1 MTSSSGPALLFDEA
15 GRVGAGNGGMEVELL
30 LCPKGEPGEKEEG
43 ESSFSV
49 EMARSMLDLILARSV
64 CARPMERS
72 FRFKSLI
79 SSEAFS
85 SSGVVVGGLT
95 SPDKSMRLPYSAV
108 TRMRRGSEDTCPDE
122 AVVFRNWRGVGVN
135 SIPWEVSAGLPARG
149 WPRCWARP
157 EITRP
162 SAPSPRCAVPAAAER
177 WSATRMATLAA
188 RKDSWPGPLRLI

>member
-79 SSEAFS
+79 SSEVFS

-95 SPDKSMRLPYSAV
+95 SPDKSMRLPCSAV

-122 AVVFRNWRGVGVN
+122 AVVFSW
-135 SIPWEVSAGLPARG
+135 IE
-149 WPRCWARP
+149 WPDK
-157 EITRP
+157 
-162 SAPSPRCAVPAAAER
+162 AAYQA
-177 WSATRMATLAA
+177 MAA
-188 RKDSWPGPLRLI
+188 RMDELMKTDGLYRRLVERQLVRD